1 MSKEAKARTF
11 FCNIWNVNLIIA
23 RCHFTPKNEIW
34 IFDKIKLS
42 YSQKFSN
49 VTIAKQVE
57 IPTQAQRWR
66 NKMESRK
73 DVKDEKDAKYDA
85 NAKYDIESIDTNC
98 IMIYRL
104 QREI

>member
-1 MSKEAKARTF
+1 
-11 FCNIWNVNLIIA
+11 
-23 RCHFTPKNEIW
+23 
-34 IFDKIKLS
+34 
-42 YSQKFSN
+42 
-49 VTIAKQVE
+49 
-57 IPTQAQRWR
+57 
-66 NKMESRK
+66 MESRK